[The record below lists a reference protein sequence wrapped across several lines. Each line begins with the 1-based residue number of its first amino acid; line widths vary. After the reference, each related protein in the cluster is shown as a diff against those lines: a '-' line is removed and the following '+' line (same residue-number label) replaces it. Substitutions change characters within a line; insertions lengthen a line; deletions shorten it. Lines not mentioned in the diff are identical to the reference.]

1 MKFETKNGTLEISM
15 EEMTFL
21 GREYVLQ
28 MIKEMQTINIEQPK
42 EQPKEQVVE
51 KKNIIVDPKKTLK
64 PVIESESESEPE
76 IKAPKRDKKDKKKED
91 KKKKQ
96 KKVESESE
104 SEYSDNDYQPSESE
118 DDNKKFNNVDISK
131 LFGKR
136 TILPLPK

>member
-131 LFGKR
+131 LFGNKK
-136 TILPLPK
+136 ILPLPK

>member
-28 MIKEMQTINIEQPK
+28 MIKEMQTVNIEQPK

-64 PVIESESESEPE
+64 PVIESDSESEPE

-131 LFGKR
+131 LFGNR

>member
-28 MIKEMQTINIEQPK
+28 MIKEMQTVNIEQPK

-76 IKAPKRDKKDKKKED
+76 IKAPKRYKKDKKKED

>member
-64 PVIESESESEPE
+64 PVVESDSESEPE

-131 LFGKR
+131 LFGNKK
-136 TILPLPK
+136 ILPLPK